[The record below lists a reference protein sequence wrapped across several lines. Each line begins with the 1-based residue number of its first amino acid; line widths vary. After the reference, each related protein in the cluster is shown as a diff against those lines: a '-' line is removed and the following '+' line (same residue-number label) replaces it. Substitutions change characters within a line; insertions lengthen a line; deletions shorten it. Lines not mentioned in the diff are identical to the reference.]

1 MQEEI
6 LDAPV
11 LAAAPGQA
19 GDPAVFGNK
28 HVKNS
33 YARWAPVYDL
43 VFALVLR
50 PGRKA
55 AAAAADRLGGHVL
68 DVGVGTGLELPM
80 FDRRTRLTG
89 IDLSEPMLRRAQRR
103 VRAKDLGN
111 VEGLVVMDAAH
122 LAFPDAHFDAVVA
135 PYVLTVV
142 PDPHASLDELAR
154 VVKPGGEI
162 ILVNHVG
169 SSQGPMA
176 WIDPPSPNAA
186 PDSAGNRNSRGRFSA
201 IGSFPR
207 LPSVSCNAA
216 NCRLSGCLPLRGSR
230 GFEQNLAAKQV
241 DAFRKTRFRP
251 VKLFD
256 LPELTLKTNDAP
268 LVLPIVKTY
277 IVACRV
283 FADGLASHFCVC

>member
-6 LDAPV
+6 FDAPV
-11 LAAAPGQA
+11 MDATLRHA
-19 GDPAVFGNK
+19 GDPAVLDNK
-28 HVKNS
+28 HVKKS

-43 VFALVLR
+43 VFELVLR

-89 IDLSEPMLRRAQRR
+89 IDLSEPMLRRAERR
-103 VRAKDLGN
+103 VRAKALGN
-111 VEGLVVMDAAH
+111 VEGLLVMDAAH

-142 PDPHASLDELAR
+142 PEPRASLDEMAR

-169 SSQGPMA
+169 SGQGPMA
-176 WIDPPSPNAA
+176 WIESALAKGGAELGWQPEFAWSILGDWI
-186 PDSAGNRNSRGRFSA
+186 DST
-201 IGSFPR
+201 
-207 LPSVSCNAA
+207 PSV
-216 NCRLSGCLPLRGSR
+216 RLVERRKLPPFGL
-230 GFEQNLAAKQV
+230 FTLA
-241 DAFRKTRFRP
+241 RIER
-251 VKLFD
+251 L
-256 LPELTLKTNDAP
+256 
-268 LVLPIVKTY
+268 
-277 IVACRV
+277 
-283 FADGLASHFCVC
+283 

>member
-6 LDAPV
+6 IDAPV
-11 LAAAPGQA
+11 LGAAPGQA
-19 GDPAVFGNK
+19 GDPAVLGNW
-28 HVKNS
+28 HVKKS

-43 VFALVLR
+43 VFELVLR

-103 VRAKDLGN
+103 VQAKALGN
-111 VEGLVVMDAAH
+111 VDGLVVMDAAR

-142 PDPHASLDELAR
+142 PDPHGSLDELAR
-154 VVKPGGEI
+154 VVKTGGEI

-169 SSQGPMA
+169 SGQGPMA
-176 WIDPPSPNAA
+176 WIESALAKYGAELGWRPEFAWSIIGDWI
-186 PDSAGNRNSRGRFSA
+186 DST
-201 IGSFPR
+201 
-207 LPSVSCNAA
+207 PSV
-216 NCRLSGCLPLRGSR
+216 RLVERRKLPPFGL
-230 GFEQNLAAKQV
+230 FTLA
-241 DAFRKTRFRP
+241 RIERF
-251 VKLFD
+251 
-256 LPELTLKTNDAP
+256 
-268 LVLPIVKTY
+268 
-277 IVACRV
+277 
-283 FADGLASHFCVC
+283 

>member
-1 MQEEI
+1 VLVQEETFA
-6 LDAPV
+6 APV
-11 LAAAPGQA
+11 LDATPGQA
-19 GDPAVFGNK
+19 GDPAVLDNR
-28 HVKNS
+28 HVKTS

-43 VFALVLR
+43 VFELVLR

-103 VRAKDLGN
+103 VRAKALGN
-111 VEGLVVMDAAH
+111 VEGLIVMDAAR

-142 PDPHASLDELAR
+142 PEPHATLHEMAR

-169 SSQGPMA
+169 SGHGPMA
-176 WIDPPSPNAA
+176 WIESALAKCGAELGWQPEFAWSILGDWIDSTLSVRLVERRKLPPFGLFTLARIA
-186 PDSAGNRNSRGRFSA
+186 
-201 IGSFPR
+201 R
-207 LPSVSCNAA
+207 L
-216 NCRLSGCLPLRGSR
+216 
-230 GFEQNLAAKQV
+230 
-241 DAFRKTRFRP
+241 
-251 VKLFD
+251 
-256 LPELTLKTNDAP
+256 
-268 LVLPIVKTY
+268 
-277 IVACRV
+277 
-283 FADGLASHFCVC
+283 

>member
-1 MQEEI
+1 VQEEI
-6 LDAPV
+6 FAASVVD
-11 LAAAPGQA
+11 AAPGQA
-19 GDPAVFGNK
+19 GDPAVLDNK
-28 HVKNS
+28 HVKKS

-43 VFALVLR
+43 VFELVLR

-103 VRAKDLGN
+103 VSAKALGN
-111 VEGLVVMDAAH
+111 VEGLVVMDAAR

-169 SSQGPMA
+169 SGQGPMA
-176 WIDPPSPNAA
+176 WIESAFAKCSAELGWQPEFAWSILGDWI
-186 PDSAGNRNSRGRFSA
+186 DST
-201 IGSFPR
+201 
-207 LPSVSCNAA
+207 PSV
-216 NCRLSGCLPLRGSR
+216 RLEERRKLPPFGL
-230 GFEQNLAAKQV
+230 FTLA
-241 DAFRKTRFRP
+241 RIE
-251 VKLFD
+251 KL
-256 LPELTLKTNDAP
+256 
-268 LVLPIVKTY
+268 
-277 IVACRV
+277 
-283 FADGLASHFCVC
+283 